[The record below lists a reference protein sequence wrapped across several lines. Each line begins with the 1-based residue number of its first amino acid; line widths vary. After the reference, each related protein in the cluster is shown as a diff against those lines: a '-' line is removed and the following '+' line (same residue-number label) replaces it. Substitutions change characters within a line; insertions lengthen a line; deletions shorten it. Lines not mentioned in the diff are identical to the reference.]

1 MKITGFF
8 LALASVFLFIAQLSQ
23 NNFQFQ
29 FPSYDSIGEDKRKV
43 EIYRGMFEELSWI
56 KGDVDHCG
64 SLRYNKKL
72 SPLSNIYLSLK
83 FLDAMISG
91 EYLDYLDL
99 YVDEKESLRLSFNE
113 FLDLH
118 HRLET
123 MQSLSIFSKEEF
135 KEILMYVLV
144 LKEVESSEIFK
155 ERSWVYGTC
164 SLREV
169 AMMYQDVLPTF
180 KKFSIEQKKFLQ
192 LLLHGFLL
200 DGLLENYRNN
210 MSYNEE
216 DTAAFTRENVDNF
229 DLVLLL
235 FICRMA
241 GNYSK
246 GEKFTTHFTSGYF
259 SYLLDFGND
268 VITHLQSSV

>member
-1 MKITGFF
+1 MKLTGFF
-8 LALASVFLFIAQLSQ
+8 LALACVFLFIAQLSQ
-23 NNFQFQ
+23 SNFQFQ
-29 FPSYDSIGEDKRKV
+29 FPSYDPIGEDKRKV
-43 EIYRGMFEELSWI
+43 EIYREMFEELSWI
-56 KGDVDHCG
+56 KGDVDHSG
-64 SLRYNKKL
+64 SLRYNKKPSAL
-72 SPLSNIYLSLK
+72 SSIYLSLK

-123 MQSLSIFSKEEF
+123 MQSLSIFSKDEF

-144 LKEVESSEIFK
+144 LKEVESCEMFK
-155 ERSWVYGTC
+155 ERSWVYGTG

-169 AMMYQDVLPTF
+169 VMMYQDVLPTL
-180 KKFSIEQKKFLQ
+180 KTFSSEQKKFLQ
-192 LLLHGFLL
+192 ILLHGFQF

-210 MSYNEE
+210 MAYNKE
-216 DTAAFTRENVDNF
+216 DTAAFTVENVEHF

-235 FICRMA
+235 FICKMA
-241 GNYSK
+241 GKYRN
-246 GEKFTTHFTSGYF
+246 GEHFTSGYF

-268 VITHLQSSV
+268 VITHLQSSA